1 MKKSPGKKGKAPATA
16 RDARAAG
23 MLTRGEVAQRLGCGI
38 HKVRSLEGTALH
50 PERFG
55 HVHVFD
61 PAEVDAYAKRRS
73 VPKTSGE
80 LAARAFEMFRDGK
93 DFRDVVIELRE
104 HPDVIRELYEKY
116 AAGGDV
122 IVSARAAREIEAMGF
137 GGEGYRLKGED
148 IPRFFKNLTDY
159 IEKLRDELNE
169 LRLARTG
176 TSRGPSGSPHPSS

>member
-1 MKKSPGKKGKAPATA
+1 
-16 RDARAAG
+16 

-80 LAARAFEMFRDGK
+80 LAARTFELFRDGK

-104 HPDVIRELYEKY
+104 HPDMIRELYEKY
-116 AAGGDV
+116 AASGDL
-122 IVSARAAREIEAMGF
+122 IVPALAAREIERMGF
-137 GGEGYRLKGED
+137 GGEGYQLRGED
-148 IPRFFKNLTDY
+148 LPRFFKNLTNL
-159 IEKLRDELNE
+159 IQKLRAEVDELRVVSG
-169 LRLARTG
+169 LRSGVPADPNPR
-176 TSRGPSGSPHPSS
+176 GSPGSSS